1 MPFFWLHDVQFCFP
15 LKKLEQQS
23 YFLKKL
29 ENGRIKVTQ
38 EMNRQLAFGE
48 KRSFKIILQCS
59 KAQRIV
65 SKWSSSYEKT
75 PEYNFLFI
83 PLHCIRNLAQ
93 RRHIKEYSITHK
105 P

>member
-1 MPFFWLHDVQFCFP
+1 
-15 LKKLEQQS
+15 
-23 YFLKKL
+23 
-29 ENGRIKVTQ
+29 
-38 EMNRQLAFGE
+38 MNRQLAFGE

-75 PEYNFLFI
+75 REYNFLFYSLYTYI
-83 PLHCIRNLAQ
+83 ALEILLKVD
-93 RRHIKEYSITHK
+93 IKEYSITHK